1 MRWPILPMLLI
12 TGVIASGVIIDRI
25 AIIVRNAV
33 IKDSDIR
40 RDIRVTNFLNGQP
53 LNFSA
58 SARKA
63 AADRLINQAMIRRE
77 IRLGDYPAATYQE
90 ADQQLDELEKSRFKT
105 QAAFEQALKR
115 YGLTNLDLRT
125 EFKWQLTVL
134 RFIDLRFKPAVL
146 VSDQQANNYF
156 KLHETALRRE
166 HPKES
171 EDQLRD
177 EARNVITGEQVNKL
191 FFDWLDQQ
199 RNDTKIEYLE
209 ESLR

>member
-1 MRWPILPMLLI
+1 MRWLLVPMLFLA
-12 TGVIASGVIIDRI
+12 ASVVPGVIIDRI
-25 AIIVRNAV
+25 AIIVRNSV

-40 RDIRVTNFLNGQP
+40 RDIRVTDFLNAQP
-53 LNFSA
+53 LNFSL

-63 AADRLINQAMIRRE
+63 AAGRLINQAMIRRE
-77 IRLGDYPAATYQE
+77 IRLGDYPEATFQE
-90 ADQQLDELEKSRFKT
+90 ADRQLERLEKGRFKS
-105 QAAFEQALKR
+105 QSAFEEALNR
-115 YGLTNLDLRT
+115 YELTNLDLRT

-146 VSDQQANNYF
+146 VSDQEVNDYYRM
-156 KLHETALRRE
+156 HEVALRRE

-171 EDQLRD
+171 TDDLHADARD
-177 EARNVITGEQVNKL
+177 IITGEQVNKL

-199 RNDTKIEYLE
+199 REETNIEFLE

>member
-1 MRWPILPMLLI
+1 MKWPLVPMLLLA
-12 TGVIASGVIIDRI
+12 VMVVPGVIIDRI
-25 AIIVRNAV
+25 AIVVRNSV

-40 RDIRVTNFLNGQP
+40 RDIRVTDFLNGQP
-53 LNFSA
+53 LSFSL

-63 AADRLINQAMIRRE
+63 AAARLINQAIIRRE
-77 IRLGDYPAATYQE
+77 IRLGDYPGATFQE
-90 ADQQLDELEKSRFKT
+90 ADQQLDRIEKERFKT
-105 QAAFEQALKR
+105 QSAFEHALKE
-115 YGLTNLDLRT
+115 YGLSNLDLRT

-146 VSDQQANNYF
+146 VSDQEVNDYY

-171 EDQLRD
+171 PGDLHTDVRD
-177 EARNVITGEQVNKL
+177 IITGEQVNKL

-199 RNDTKIEYLE
+199 RGETDIEFLE
-209 ESLR
+209 GSLR